1 MLFYNISTKFRY
13 KSVDCKKTARDL
25 WLEFCIGICKIKVIR
40 TKCVNGVKNKNTDI
54 LYKKQK
60 QEVLLMQCLLFT
72 GYGGMF
78 YVGYYHCINLRSTYE
93 RARRV

>member
-1 MLFYNISTKFRY
+1 MKP
-13 KSVDCKKTARDL
+13 
-25 WLEFCIGICKIKVIR
+25 CI
-40 TKCVNGVKNKNTDI
+40 KNKNTDI